1 MNSHVSS
8 VRFFSKDL
16 EDQSADNHLSLKT
29 NDAGYVEG
37 LGIGIEQLKKEVSEL
52 PDTYAI
58 ERAISNAAEAAK
70 GAEGLTL
77 IILNQHLKYLCE
89 MQRDFIRVEFTCTK

>member
-1 MNSHVSS
+1 MKGTEAQNNIDQPGGDLLVS
-8 VRFFSKDL
+8 DI
-16 EDQSADNHLSLKT
+16 Q
-29 NDAGYVEG
+29 
-37 LGIGIEQLKKEVSEL
+37 
-52 PDTYAI
+52 DTYAI

-77 IILNQHLKYLCE
+77 AIQNQHHKYLCE

>member
-1 MNSHVSS
+1 MKGTEAQNNIDQPGGDLLVS
-8 VRFFSKDL
+8 DI
-16 EDQSADNHLSLKT
+16 Q
-29 NDAGYVEG
+29 
-37 LGIGIEQLKKEVSEL
+37 
-52 PDTYAI
+52 DTYAI

-77 IILNQHLKYLCE
+77 AILNQHLKYLCE